1 MRGRKVIKQKL
12 ASKRN
17 AKRVWNHI
25 VAKLSSK
32 SIEPEAHEEDEWD
45 RYDRH
50 MKPIREA
57 QKHNDY

>member
-1 MRGRKVIKQKL
+1 MRGRNQTKQQW
-12 ASKRN
+12 ANRRN

-32 SIEPEAHEEDEWD
+32 TMEVDIPEEDEWD
-45 RYDRH
+45 RHERH

>member
-1 MRGRKVIKQKL
+1 MARRKTLANAIKR
-12 ASKRN
+12 RN
-17 AKRVWNHI
+17 ARRLWNHL

-32 SIEPEAHEEDEWD
+32 PIDDLPLEEDAWD
-45 RYDRH
+45 RHERH